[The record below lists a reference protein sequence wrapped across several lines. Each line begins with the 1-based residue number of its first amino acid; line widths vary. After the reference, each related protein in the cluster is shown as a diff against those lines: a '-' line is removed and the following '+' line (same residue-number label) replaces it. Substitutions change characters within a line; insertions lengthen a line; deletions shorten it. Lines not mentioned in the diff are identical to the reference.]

1 MRSRGARALQLK
13 NQIREP
19 RHKPPPL
26 FNIQKNHVTE
36 PPGFLFLFGLQY
48 ICINAWALNRY
59 PTVIIQCHKS
69 MCHLVIR
76 KDCSTAIKGQHIKT
90 IQTIT
95 KRIKQKI
102 PRTGQLFA
110 QLGKLSKLFQILGKM
125 KRIP

>member
-1 MRSRGARALQLK
+1 
-13 NQIREP
+13 
-19 RHKPPPL
+19 
-26 FNIQKNHVTE
+26 
-36 PPGFLFLFGLQY
+36 
-48 ICINAWALNRY
+48 
-59 PTVIIQCHKS
+59 

>member
-19 RHKPPPL
+19 RHKPPSL

-59 PTVIIQCHKS
+59 PTVINSMSCIINQC
-69 MCHLVIR
+69 VI
-76 KDCSTAIKGQHIKT
+76 SLSG
-90 IQTIT
+90 
-95 KRIKQKI
+95 RIVLLQ
-102 PRTGQLFA
+102 
-110 QLGKLSKLFQILGKM
+110 
-125 KRIP
+125 